1 MIDPDNARSGRGMS
15 GELGEYP
22 VNARAPMAS
31 RILQTV
37 LEEKHAASTEDIDRD
52 DHEAPR
58 RAPTMWR

>member
-1 MIDPDNARSGRGMS
+1 MVDPDNATSGRGMS

-22 VNARAPMAS
+22 VSAPAAS

-37 LEEKHAASTEDIDRD
+37 LDEKDAASTEAVGRD

>member
-1 MIDPDNARSGRGMS
+1 MVDPDNATFVRGMS

-22 VNARAPMAS
+22 VNAPAPAAS

-37 LEEKHAASTEDIDRD
+37 LDEKDAASTEAVGRD

>member
-1 MIDPDNARSGRGMS
+1 MVNPDNARSGRGMR

-22 VNARAPMAS
+22 VNAPAPVAS

-37 LEEKHAASTEDIDRD
+37 LEGKHAPSTEDIDRD